1 MMLCPSNE
9 SMPRYSI
16 AFQEPTATKFS
27 SRYADYHEECIT
39 EYYRQ
44 ECLLAFYRL
53 QNTTERPRK
62 KRKRRCVTFADV
74 PEIVGV
80 ADASVD
86 RDPVPTARISR
97 DEMKQ
102 LLDERVFPSSAKRPR
117 TTMLYH

>member
-1 MMLCPSNE
+1 MMLCHLNE
-9 SMPRYSI
+9 MPRYTI
-16 AFQEPTATKFS
+16 AFQEPTAAKFS

-53 QNTTERPRK
+53 QNVNTERPRK
-62 KRKRRCVTFADV
+62 KRKRRCVTFADA

-80 ADASVD
+80 ADAAVD
-86 RDPVPTARISR
+86 REPVPTARISR

-117 TTMLYH
+117 TMLYH